1 MQVSHG
7 RSGQPSE
14 QRTWPADT
22 CHSRPANTT
31 SLTSEHGSNH
41 DDVTLSWS

>member
-14 QRTWPADT
+14 QRTATFTGTVEVRKGPIGIA
-22 CHSRPANTT
+22 
-31 SLTSEHGSNH
+31 SLEV
-41 DDVTLSWS
+41 DPRCLPRRM